1 MNNKEKILNKV
12 DDISEYIKR
21 QEEYKN
27 IIKIKDKMKSNNKI
41 NNYIDT
47 IKKLQKEYIKT
58 KDENIKKELDKNIKE
73 LNDIPLYNEYNR
85 NLEII
90 NEKIEYINDYINEFF
105 DDVFNF

>member
-105 DDVFNF
+105 DDVFNS